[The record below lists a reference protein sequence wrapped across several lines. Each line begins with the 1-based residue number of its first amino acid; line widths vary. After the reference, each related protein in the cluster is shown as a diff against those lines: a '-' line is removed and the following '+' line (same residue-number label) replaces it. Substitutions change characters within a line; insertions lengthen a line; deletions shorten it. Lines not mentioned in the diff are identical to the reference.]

1 MPYHISSKG
10 TLTPCKAQPGKCP
23 LGGKHFVTETGG
35 MAYLDNLNHKEQ
47 LIEDYKAA
55 TTPFER
61 RKIGHEL
68 QSVNEDLGLHP
79 LADIPKLKTNA
90 NEEVYNELTNKY
102 IPDMKKFAEKIN
114 TEFVDFKVN
123 NRGEVVIKVL
133 DDNKPR
139 NITFYRPL
147 GGHPFIKVGGEHAY
161 YQCKNPLKK
170 WHSAEQDIELI
181 LAKLK

>member
-1 MPYHISSKG
+1 MK
-10 TLTPCKAQPGKCP
+10 LTKELFKKMDSYSVPEGN
-23 LGGKHFVTETGG
+23 
-35 MAYLDNLNHKEQ
+35 MAELSDELMFLMKENDDWPSNELTNQ
-47 LIEDYKAA
+47 
-55 TTPFER
+55 FE
-61 RKIGHEL
+61 KEL

-139 NITFYRPL
+139 NITFYHPL

-170 WHSAEQDIELI
+170 RHSAEQAIELI

>member
-1 MPYHISSKG
+1 MPYHISNKG

-23 LGGKHFVTETGG
+23 LGGKHFVTKTGG

-47 LIEDYKAA
+47 LIENYKAA

-61 RKIGHEL
+61 RKIFREI
-68 QSVNEDLGLHP
+68 QSVNEDMGLYP
-79 LADIPKLKTNA
+79 LADIPKIETNA
-90 NEEVYNELTNKY
+90 NEEVYNELATKH

-139 NITFYRPL
+139 NITFY
-147 GGHPFIKVGGEHAY
+147 HPFIKVGGEHAY

-170 WHSAEQDIELI
+170 WHSAEQTIELI